1 MAATSPT
8 NVIRCAATPRSP
20 RNHEAP
26 ETTKPPNRR
35 VRGLRSRFVEMLA
48 RHSRAASTL
57 DGVRQLVERA
67 GQRRTPEPER
77 NRLHSLEDRLSET
90 TVARIV
96 ADYQRGVPSTHL
108 ARSLGVGKA
117 GVLGI
122 LRDHGVQLRM
132 RPMTDHEVKEAV
144 RLYEQGWSLA
154 RVGRQL
160 GRDHSAIRDSLERTG
175 VPRRDSHGR
184 ARLEE

>member
-1 MAATSPT
+1 MQQKRPACTDPFC
-8 NVIRCAATPRSP
+8 V
-20 RNHEAP
+20 
-26 ETTKPPNRR
+26 
-35 VRGLRSRFVEMLA
+35 VEMLA

-57 DGVRQLVERA
+57 GGVRQRVERA
-67 GQRRTPEPER
+67 GLRRFPEPKR
-77 NRLHSLEDRLSET
+77 KRLHSLEDRLSEE

-96 ADYQRGVPSTHL
+96 ADYKRGVPSTQL

-132 RPMTDHEVKEAV
+132 RPMTDDEVKEAV
-144 RLYEQGWSLA
+144 GLYEEGWSLA

-160 GRDHSAIRDSLERTG
+160 GRDHSAIRDALKRSG

-184 ARLEE
+184 ERKQT

>member
-1 MAATSPT
+1 MSFG
-8 NVIRCAATPRSP
+8 VLRH
-20 RNHEAP
+20 HEAP

-57 DGVRQLVERA
+57 GGVRQRVERA
-67 GQRRTPEPER
+67 GRRRTPEHER
-77 NRLHSLEDRLSET
+77 NRLHSLEDRLSEE

-96 ADYQRGVPSTHL
+96 ADYQRGVPSTQL
-108 ARSLGVGKA
+108 ARSLGGGKA

-132 RPMTDHEVKEAV
+132 RPMTDNEVEEAV

-160 GRDHSAIRDSLERTG
+160 GRDHSAIRDALERSG
-175 VPRRDSHGR
+175 VPRRDTHGR
-184 ARLEE
+184 PRFEQ